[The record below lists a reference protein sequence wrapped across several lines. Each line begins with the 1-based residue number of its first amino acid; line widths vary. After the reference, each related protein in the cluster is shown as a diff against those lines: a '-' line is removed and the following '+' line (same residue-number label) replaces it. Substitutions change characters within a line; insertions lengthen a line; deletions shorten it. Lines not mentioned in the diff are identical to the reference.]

1 VLPKQGT
8 SYSHPMKQR
17 WAQNMLNLSDKVKI
31 LDLLKG
37 VMSLVEV
44 GDIKVKMSQTP
55 EVLKIKSI
63 K

>member
-1 VLPKQGT
+1 
-8 SYSHPMKQR
+8 
-17 WAQNMLNLSDKVKI
+17 
-31 LDLLKG
+31 LLKG